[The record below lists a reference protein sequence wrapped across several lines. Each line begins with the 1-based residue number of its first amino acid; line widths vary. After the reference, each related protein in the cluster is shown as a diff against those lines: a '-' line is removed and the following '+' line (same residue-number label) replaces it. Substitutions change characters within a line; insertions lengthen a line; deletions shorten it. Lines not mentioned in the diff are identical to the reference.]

1 MHGLHSSHSSHWL
14 PAIALFVASSA
25 ASHAQLAMN
34 SPQPLSPDSAT
45 APPSSVPQ
53 SSTQVNPVL
62 PLPLF
67 EQRGDV
73 HLVLKEYQ
81 AAVQAYGEIEQPSAA
96 VWNKMGIGYQM
107 LFDAKDAVR
116 CYKEALKLD
125 PNNFRV
131 LNNLATLDD
140 TLQDYS
146 AAERLYTKALRINP
160 RSALVLKNLGTNL
173 LRQHQ
178 YGRGSDALAQ
188 ALVIDPHIFDS
199 HLGPKVEA
207 PSPVHERGTASY
219 FEARSCARAG
229 LTGCAISH
237 LRQAF
242 NEGSATVKKVANE
255 NDFESLREQPEFQSL
270 LAEQR

>member
-1 MHGLHSSHSSHWL
+1 MYGPHYSYWL
-14 PAIALFVASSA
+14 PAIALFVASS
-25 ASHAQLAMN
+25 SSSQAQLA
-34 SPQPLSPDSAT
+34 QPLTADSVVAHSLSGLPAGDLT
-45 APPSSVPQ
+45 RP
-53 SSTQVNPVL
+53 
-62 PLPLF
+62 PLPTPSF
-67 EQRGDV
+67 EQTGDA
-73 HLVLKEYQ
+73 HFVLKEYQ
-81 AAVQAYGEIEQPSAA
+81 AALEAYSKIERPSAA

-107 LFDAKDAVR
+107 LFDSKDAVR
-116 CYKEALKLD
+116 CYKESLKLD

-146 AAERLYTKALRINP
+146 AAERLYTRALRINP

-188 ALVIDPHIFDS
+188 ALAIDPHIFDS
-199 HLGPKVEA
+199 HSGPKVEA
-207 PSPVHERGTASY
+207 PSPVQERGAASY

-229 LTGCAISH
+229 LTDCAIAH

-242 NEGSATVKKVANE
+242 NEGSATLKKVADE
-255 NDFESLREQPEFQSL
+255 NDFESMRGKPEFQSL